1 MRLWKHCAL
10 LFQYTDTQKNDQHPS
25 HHHPCMYASLY
36 ASYLIHILLT
46 WVLLFQLILF
56 LKSSTAE
63 PEGSLSPPFYSP
75 HSRSLAMV
83 TRRQVRCGVVRV
95 IISFAAFRDALL
107 HFNSSPIYFAN
118 PSYLWVNVYGAK
130 CRLSP
135 LGCFLSF
142 PRPCLTARETESL
155 MSGNIKLISVQEE
168 NLLFSYRELYFWK
181 FLTIEA
187 TLHCW
192 AEGCN
197 YQQEL
202 WVAIE
207 WGDSPKRGG
216 HLDEMLIVICV
227 PGGMSPWQYL
237 LPSLDFVLV
246 HMCLKDWPLAWA
258 SLFQRVV

>member
-1 MRLWKHCAL
+1 MAPNAACHRWA
-10 LFQYTDTQKNDQHPS
+10 
-25 HHHPCMYASLY
+25 AS
-36 ASYLIHILLT
+36 
-46 WVLLFQLILF
+46 F
-56 LKSSTAE
+56 
-63 PEGSLSPPFYSP
+63 
-75 HSRSLAMV
+75 
-83 TRRQVRCGVVRV
+83 
-95 IISFAAFRDALL
+95 
-107 HFNSSPIYFAN
+107 HFHDPVS
-118 PSYLWVNVYGAK
+118 
-130 CRLSP
+130 
-135 LGCFLSF
+135 
-142 PRPCLTARETESL
+142 LTARETESL

-227 PGGMSPWQYL
+227 PGGISPWQYL

-246 HMCLKDWPLAWA
+246 HMCVFMYSIWGQTYHLPGLPYFKG
-258 SLFQRVV
+258 

>member
-1 MRLWKHCAL
+1 MITPKYPTVGTIKLWDGNKKHMKITNKGDQSWAKERLEWIMGLMRA
-10 LFQYTDTQKNDQHPS
+10 TDGGQRSQGWSDFHHPVYWCWAEMSKGIKPAGGKNKINAAVETLCTSFPVYRHTKEWSCQHPS
-25 HHHPCMYASLY
+25 HHHPCMYASLC

-83 TRRQVRCGVVRV
+83 TRRRVRCGVVRV

-130 CRLSP
+130 CCLSA

-142 PRPCLTARETESL
+142 PRPCQS
-155 MSGNIKLISVQEE
+155 
-168 NLLFSYRELYFWK
+168 
-181 FLTIEA
+181 
-187 TLHCW
+187 
-192 AEGCN
+192 
-197 YQQEL
+197 
-202 WVAIE
+202 
-207 WGDSPKRGG
+207 DST
-216 HLDEMLIVICV
+216 
-227 PGGMSPWQYL
+227 W
-237 LPSLDFVLV
+237 
-246 HMCLKDWPLAWA
+246 DWE
-258 SLFQRVV
+258 FNVRKH